1 MHAVEDIGTYNTYLY
16 EIERAFVG
24 QPYAYILIV
33 KFLIPL
39 IDSST
44 GIVNNITYNKLA
56 EYLTVKPAPGRKNS
70 GTPSKQTIRNYI
82 RSIENECGEYFKV
95 ISEGQNLKFLFPEV
109 PKIFNKLFQN
119 TEVNTQVNL
128 ERTQVNTG
136 VKAISSK
143 GVNTELNTEANTPSF
158 SVKNNNIFN
167 ITNTNKQTNVA
178 DFDISSVKKTIDAHF
193 YPNQKTIELA
203 HALGLTKVTDAT
215 EIQAF
220 INHNK
225 KQNTQWADFNPVF
238 MTWLE
243 RGEQYTQKQ
252 HQKVQGQLRSHH
264 NERGINQNRFIPEAL
279 ERVSQQHG
287 LSIES
292 IWGEPTEIGD
302 THSFIEGICVTA
314 VDETHS
320 PLWNALY

>member
-1 MHAVEDIGTYNTYLY
+1 MFEVDKFNTARKQ
-16 EIERAFVG
+16 IEKCFNG
-24 QPYAYILIV
+24 LPHTCTTLI
-33 KFLIPL
+33 KSLITSANPL
-39 IDSST
+39 T
-44 GIVNNITYNKLA
+44 GEVNNITYNDLA
-56 EYLTVKPAPGRKNS
+56 ELLKVDNAPGRKNS
-70 GTPSKQTIRNYI
+70 GTPSKQAIRNCI
-82 RSIENECGEYFKV
+82 KSIERACGEYFKV
-95 ISEGQNLKFLFPEV
+95 ISEGQNLQFLFPEI

-119 TEVNTQVNL
+119 TEVNIDVNPENTQ
-128 ERTQVNTG
+128 ENTG
-136 VKAISSK
+136 VNAVSSR
-143 GVNTELNTEANTPSF
+143 GVNTELNTEANTPSS

-167 ITNTNKQTNVA
+167 ITNTNKQTNA
-178 DFDISSVKKTIDAHF
+178 AYFEKLSVKKPIDAHF

-243 RGEQYTQKQ
+243 REVQYTQKQKQ

-292 IWGEPTEIGD
+292 IWDEPAQLGE
-302 THSFIEGICVTA
+302 THSFIEGTCVTA